1 MARWGDEKTLL
12 FVMQYREYECL
23 WNTSSPLYKNKI
35 ARDNAYKKL
44 CSNMNDENLTIKFIK
59 NKIKNLRTT
68 YHQEL
73 KKIKDSM
80 RSGAG
85 SSDVYKPT
93 IPWFKEMHSFLEDST
108 ENRETMSTPMT
119 SQTSRESDRELLSE
133 NNNSDSDNE
142 TIEQTRE
149 STIQKSRERTQDQE
163 NNSGESNQSAQLSS
177 ETSYKRIN
185 NQGSSAKNQ
194 QLTPVI
200 YKTPRTRKRLHDNS
214 ETAISNALQKL
225 ENISTIIQG
234 GTSRQVEDEFHYF
247 AMNMAAQL
255 RQLPLHVAL
264 NLQNNFQ
271 KDLSFARINAASD
284 PQRPNSSSSTNSDPQ
299 RPNSSS
305 STNHSYMMSGDSS
318 IGLVNAQDS
327 LYGQKIH
334 NSEDVSQQSFYNLQQ
349 EAQELEDTSRDS
361 DIPLSA
367 VIRKAWVMS

>member
-1 MARWGDEKTLL
+1 MH
-12 FVMQYREYECL
+12 
-23 WNTSSPLYKNKI
+23 
-35 ARDNAYKKL
+35 YKKL
-44 CSNMNDENLTIKFIK
+44 TKTF
-59 NKIKNLRTT
+59 
-68 YHQEL
+68 
-73 KKIKDSM
+73 
-80 RSGAG
+80 
-85 SSDVYKPT
+85 
-93 IPWFKEMHSFLEDST
+93 FLQ
-108 ENRETMSTPMT
+108 T

-284 PQRPNSSSSTNSDPQ
+284 PQRPNSSSSTN
-299 RPNSSS
+299 
-305 STNHSYMMSGDSS
+305 HSYMMSGDSS

-367 VIRKAWVMS
+367 VIRKAWDMS

>member
-1 MARWGDEKTLL
+1 
-12 FVMQYREYECL
+12 MQYREYECL

-361 DIPLSA
+361 GIPLSA